1 MGIREKIGAL
11 TPRQVALIM
20 LFVTLFIPTN
30 NLMGSLDFM
39 ANRFVIIV
47 RVTALI
53 WTIDVSYWII
63 NSQVGI
69 SLADFSILNP
79 YSMFA
84 AVIYSVFNIIFAVQ
98 VVRFCR
104 GQTSKRLTIFIGILT
119 LLFPLVFFT
128 FWIYPEILTFIER
141 SGLLLYIGPL
151 PIQLII
157 GLIIMRYA
165 GPWKVTKPW
174 EEGHTR
180 EDWWKEEQKSG
191 GE

>member
-1 MGIREKIGAL
+1 MGIREKIEAL
-11 TPRQVALIM
+11 TSRQVALIM

-30 NLMGSLDFM
+30 NLMGPGHM
-39 ANRFVIIV
+39 QANEFVVGV

-53 WTIDVSYWII
+53 WTLDISYWII
-63 NSQVGI
+63 NLQVGI
-69 SLADFSILNP
+69 SIADFSILDP

-84 AVIYSVFNIIFAVQ
+84 AVIYSVFNIVFAVQ

-104 GQTSKRLTIFIGILT
+104 GQTSKRLTVFVGMLT
-119 LLFPLVFFT
+119 LLFPLVFSPY
-128 FWIYPEILTFIER
+128 WYYQEILAFIER

-165 GPWKVTKPW
+165 GPWKVTEPW
-174 EEGHTR
+174 EGGHAR
-180 EDWWKEEQKSG
+180 EDWWKEEQKSA